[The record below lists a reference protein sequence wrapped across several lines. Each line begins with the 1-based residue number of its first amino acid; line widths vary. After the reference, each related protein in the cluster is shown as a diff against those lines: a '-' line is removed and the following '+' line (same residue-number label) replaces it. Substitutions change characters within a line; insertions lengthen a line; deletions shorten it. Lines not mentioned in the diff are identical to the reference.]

1 MYPQHVYFE
10 ARNEKKMTLNDGV
23 ITFKFQ
29 NGAHLGS
36 TIMDFFDF
44 PTTSLNHKKKSQNEK
59 RNTKIIIK
67 T

>member
-10 ARNEKKMTLNDGV
+10 ARNENKMTLNDGV
-23 ITFKFQ
+23 ITSKFQ

-44 PTTSLNHKKKSQNEK
+44 PTTSLNHKN
-59 RNTKIIIK
+59 
-67 T
+67 